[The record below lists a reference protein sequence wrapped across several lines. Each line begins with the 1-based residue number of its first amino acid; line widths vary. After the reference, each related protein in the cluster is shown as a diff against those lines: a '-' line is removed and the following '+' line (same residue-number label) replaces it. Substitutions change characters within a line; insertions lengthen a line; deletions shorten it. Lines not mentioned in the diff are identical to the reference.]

1 MERVRHHLLTPTN
14 NQQPTTNNQQPR
26 VMSCRYDE
34 LCEMGVDIPA
44 HEVFHSVPNAPPPP
58 PRLHPHH
65 PEASDAPDTV
75 TRSHP
80 DSHDHESTTPLR
92 RGGALTFDDPSSI
105 IHGTPLHA
113 HAQLSNPS
121 FSRFA
126 QTPAATPPYQSSSA
140 PGNSAAP
147 ATGGNSFTSPFEHT
161 HNTTL
166 GTPALDSTSFRRPQQ
181 PLAPRRNVTSRM
193 ERPTPSHGSMSF
205 SAPDSE
211 PAFRKAPLA
220 IPEEDTQQ
228 QSMPLS
234 RLLTLIGDAHR
245 HRCCFRLV
253 DCEACVRQLPRSH
266 FNTSWAQNTLG
277 LAYFHHHQYKTA
289 LKYFAA
295 SHKADSFR
303 LEGAEFYSTVM
314 WILKMEHD
322 LAVLAQHCL
331 SVSRM
336 RPQSWCVVG
345 NCFSLNRECD
355 SAIKYFQRA
364 VQCDSSFAYAY
375 VFPIPS
381 ISN

>member
-1 MERVRHHLLTPTN
+1 
-14 NQQPTTNNQQPR
+14 
-26 VMSCRYDE
+26 
-34 LCEMGVDIPA
+34 
-44 HEVFHSVPNAPPPP
+44 
-58 PRLHPHH
+58 
-65 PEASDAPDTV
+65 
-75 TRSHP
+75 
-80 DSHDHESTTPLR
+80 
-92 RGGALTFDDPSSI
+92 
-105 IHGTPLHA
+105 
-113 HAQLSNPS
+113 
-121 FSRFA
+121 
-126 QTPAATPPYQSSSA
+126 
-140 PGNSAAP
+140 
-147 ATGGNSFTSPFEHT
+147 
-161 HNTTL
+161 
-166 GTPALDSTSFRRPQQ
+166 
-181 PLAPRRNVTSRM
+181 
-193 ERPTPSHGSMSF
+193 MSF